1 MKSNFLFYWS
11 SLCLF
16 LMCLLREAIFVTA
29 GEKQVVSF
37 ASHLIGC
44 FLGDKK
50 KKKKKESG
58 QQSRDLLILMAT
70 VLFCRSY
77 NLDEGNKNIW
87 IKIFWLCS
95 GKKKVCNVA
104 AGLAGSLFHSSG
116 FIVFSCIVA

>member
-29 GEKQVVSF
+29 GEKQVVSC

-50 KKKKKESG
+50 KKIRSAIKGSFNVDGNSFILQELK
-58 QQSRDLLILMAT
+58 SR
-70 VLFCRSY
+70 
-77 NLDEGNKNIW
+77 
-87 IKIFWLCS
+87 
-95 GKKKVCNVA
+95 
-104 AGLAGSLFHSSG
+104 
-116 FIVFSCIVA
+116 